1 MVVTKKKK
9 KWKPVPGQKKKNH
22 PNICADECF
31 AHIFVKSLNSFPKH
45 KIQHVLHHIKPSHY
59 SNQFNLTEERVDKT
73 LEERGKFDHVNLVQ
87 LLRITIELVQSPIWQ
102 DFGDP
107 TFTSVTLKYLMLA
120 FQSKGK
126 SNYTTNFH
134 TWRDSFPSLPLPS
147 PPVNLNWLPSF
158 LIHLGLYGKVVCP
171 KQPAQ
176 SRCAFLLP

>member
-1 MVVTKKKK
+1 METSSRTE
-9 KWKPVPGQKKKNH
+9 KKNH

-45 KIQHVLHHIKPSHY
+45 KIQHVLHHIKPSQC

-107 TFTSVTLKYLMLA
+107 TFTSVTLKYLMLS